1 MMRIIKRIRQRCI
14 KNLLGIV
21 AEFLRIQRSSA
32 GEIRLNSHEFSYETR
47 CSAFLLIAIGLLM
60 LPSVAFG
67 QDDEEVRTI
76 PFDGV
81 EILCHVLH
89 NEGASPLTSFRDA
102 FNEPRRSVIIMLGNP
117 KKFDEIAG
125 GGLATF
131 VQRGGNLLVA
141 TDYRFASF
149 DLGVE
154 IPGVR
159 FAGHRGQIYHDL
171 EECPF
176 LSLAPEDE
184 RDGWERNHP
193 IFHFLSKGLAT
204 NCPSTV
210 HSMRNPGNFDRLLD
224 FTAARGRRS
233 LTHILGSPKDAPPSG
248 RCLFIAGHG
257 IFMNGMMLQPDND
270 NFSFAT
276 NAVRWLR
283 DGPDDSVR
291 PKVLLMVDGEIITD
305 FDMKLTPPPPPI
317 PIPTVR
323 LLNQLL
329 RGLEQE
335 RVPQRIFS
343 DLLDEQRGRFI
354 GVILA
359 IATIVLLIY
368 GTRKLLASRES
379 ADFGSGP
386 TVNPATA
393 SVDGVP
399 LYKQRRQ
406 ALLRGWDFA
415 GEAKVLAADWVREVF
430 GVTPNT
436 WHDSVKA
443 EMRVSVNY
451 WSSQL
456 QKDADWVLQLASS
469 RPPAPMTRA
478 DFMRLMQVLR
488 QLSVADR
495 DGRLVLLVDGKNVR
509 QT

>member
-1 MMRIIKRIRQRCI
+1 M
-14 KNLLGIV
+14 L
-21 AEFLRIQRSSA
+21 FRS
-32 GEIRLNSHEFSYETR
+32 
-47 CSAFLLIAIGLLM
+47 
-60 LPSVAFG
+60 
-67 QDDEEVRTI
+67 
-76 PFDGV
+76 
-81 EILCHVLH
+81 
-89 NEGASPLTSFRDA
+89 
-102 FNEPRRSVIIMLGNP
+102 
-117 KKFDEIAG
+117 
-125 GGLATF
+125 
-131 VQRGGNLLVA
+131 
-141 TDYRFASF
+141 
-149 DLGVE
+149 
-154 IPGVR
+154 
-159 FAGHRGQIYHDL
+159 
-171 EECPF
+171 
-176 LSLAPEDE
+176 
-184 RDGWERNHP
+184 
-193 IFHFLSKGLAT
+193 
-204 NCPSTV
+204 
-210 HSMRNPGNFDRLLD
+210 
-224 FTAARGRRS
+224 
-233 LTHILGSPKDAPPSG
+233 
-248 RCLFIAGHG
+248 
-257 IFMNGMMLQPDND
+257 
-270 NFSFAT
+270 
-276 NAVRWLR
+276 
-283 DGPDDSVR
+283 GPDGTVR
-291 PKVLLMVDGEIITD
+291 PNVLLMVDGETITD
-305 FDMKLTPPPPPI
+305 FDMKLTPPSPPI

-379 ADFGSGP
+379 ADFGRGP
-386 TVNPATA
+386 TVNPTTA
-393 SVDGVP
+393 RVDGVP
-399 LYKQRRQ
+399 LDKQRRQ

-495 DGRLVLLVDGKNVR
+495 DGRIVLLVDGKNVR